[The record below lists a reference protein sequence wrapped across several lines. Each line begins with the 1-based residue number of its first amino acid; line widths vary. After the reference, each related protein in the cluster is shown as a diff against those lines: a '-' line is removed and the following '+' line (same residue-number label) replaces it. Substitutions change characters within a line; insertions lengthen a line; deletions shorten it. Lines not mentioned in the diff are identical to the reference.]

1 MFFCL
6 DEDVDFFNYCLS
18 RLQIPFTR
26 CTSPEDATVLLHT
39 AHPWDSSWI
48 ERAEQAIPLAQKV
61 IVVTTEVHPP
71 IVEWLSK
78 LDENVDVYT
87 CGWIYNL
94 RAKQY
99 FYMDWFALT
108 AHLYKLKPYLLEKAE
123 KTDTSTVR
131 FNALLGRK
139 KPHRDIVYN
148 FLKDRTDT
156 VCTYLQTKM
165 GTIDPDSF
173 NDPAKFIWECQQQP
187 VDWTVEY
194 VNYEGESVCLSQ
206 IIPLQIY
213 ADTDWCIV
221 AETNYQTE
229 FAFFTEKTAKPIL
242 AKKPFIMVGNPHS
255 LQTLHRL
262 GFKTFDSVIDESY
275 DNSFD
280 LEKRVGMA
288 MQQVDRLANMTDAD
302 RASLNEKIIPILEH
316 NQKVMLETDWQI
328 LQNDHLMSLKD

>member
-6 DEDVDFFNYCLS
+6 DEDVDFFNYCFS

-26 CTSPEDATVLLHT
+26 CTSPKDATVLLHT

-48 ERAEQAIPLAQKV
+48 KRAEQAIPQAQKV
-61 IVVTTEVHPP
+61 VVVTTELHPP
-71 IVEWLSK
+71 IVEWLSN
-78 LDENVDVYT
+78 LDESVDVYT
-87 CGWIYNL
+87 CGWIHNL

-99 FYMDWFALT
+99 FYMDWFAT
-108 AHLYKLKPYLLEKAE
+108 TTHLYKQKPYLLAKAA

-139 KPHRDIVYN
+139 KPHRDLVYN

-165 GTIDPDSF
+165 GTIDPSSF
-173 NDPAKFIWECQQQP
+173 NDPTKFLWECEQQP
-187 VDWTVEY
+187 VDWTIDRVE
-194 VNYEGESVCLSQ
+194 YEGEQVSLSQ

-255 LQTLHRL
+255 LRTLHRL

-288 MQQVDRLANMTDAD
+288 MQQVDSLANMTEKD
-302 RASLNEKIIPILEH
+302 RSNLNEKIRPILEH
-316 NQKVMLETDWQI
+316 NQKIMLETDWQ
-328 LQNDHLMSLKD
+328 LLNHHSLKNK

>member
-262 GFKTFDSVIDESY
+262 GFKTFDLVIDESY

-302 RASLNEKIIPILEH
+302 RASLNEKIRPILEH